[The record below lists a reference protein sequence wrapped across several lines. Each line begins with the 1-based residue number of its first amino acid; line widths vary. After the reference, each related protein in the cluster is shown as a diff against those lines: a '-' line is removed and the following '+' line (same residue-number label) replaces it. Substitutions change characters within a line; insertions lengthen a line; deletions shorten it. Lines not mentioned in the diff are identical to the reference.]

1 MIGTSDHFCSGGRRQ
16 AAYVLRGASGAV
28 LIDCGL
34 TTLAGLAALGV
45 ARTEIDAIVISHFHG
60 DHFGGVPSF
69 LLASLDFEDHRR
81 DPLVI
86 AGPPGIESRVRAA
99 ARALGHPLDGY
110 RFAFPLRF
118 VELRPEAPP
127 ETVGPVRAR
136 AFVAN
141 HAPDSCPHG
150 LLIDDG
156 ARRIAY
162 SGDTGWF
169 DALPRTVAGAEIFLC
184 DCTHVRPEYP
194 YHLSLEELTAKRGL
208 FDCGQ
213 IVLTHL
219 GRQMRERGAA
229 EGFAVADDGL
239 AFKL

>member
-16 AAYVLRGASGAV
+16 AAYVLRGPSGTA
-28 LIDCGL
+28 LLDCGL
-34 TTLAGLAALGV
+34 TTLAGLATLGI

-69 LLASLDFEDHRR
+69 LLASLDFEDRR
-81 DPLVI
+81 RNPLVI

-118 VELRPEAPP
+118 VELRSGAPAEP
-127 ETVGPVRAR
+127 VGPIRTQVFEA
-136 AFVAN
+136 
-141 HAPDSCPHG
+141 HHSPDSCPHG

-169 DALPRTVAGAEIFLC
+169 DALPQKVGGADLFLC
-184 DCTHVRPEYP
+184 DCTQVRPEYP
-194 YHLSLEELTAKRGL
+194 YHLSLEELREKRAQ

-219 GRQMRERGAA
+219 GREMRERGAA
-229 EGFAVADDGL
+229 EGFAIADDGL